1 MKRGPYVIDRRSE
14 MVAETALTGLGV
26 VLGIVKVLRLGRTLG
41 WWS

>member
-14 MVAETALTGLGV
+14 MIAETAAAAFGV
-26 VLGIVKVLRLGRTLG
+26 VLGVVKVLRLGRTLG